1 MEILFLL
8 ILFAVGNLLKSN
20 AEKKR
25 REQAEHQPDL
35 EEAAP
40 ERDDLMEE
48 IRRAMEGM
56 RQQRLP
62 EGSEQSRYGQGRAQ
76 LPAPRADDD
85 SFEEEDTSL
94 EEIPT
99 VRSLED
105 EVVRPERVLVD
116 YDVQSEA
123 AVQRRIEWAEVRA
136 RAHRPEDHRAFD
148 RRIRAVEPEAVPP
161 VAARAS
167 LDRKK
172 LMEFVVWREI
182 LDKPL
187 ALRERDRA

>member
-62 EGSEQSRYGQGRAQ
+62 DAEQPRYGQGRAQ

-94 EEIPT
+94 EEFPT

-148 RRIRAVEPEAVPP
+148 RRIRVVEPEAIAP
-161 VAARAS
+161 VAARES
-167 LDRKK
+167 IDRKK
-172 LMEFVVWREI
+172 LMQLVVWREI